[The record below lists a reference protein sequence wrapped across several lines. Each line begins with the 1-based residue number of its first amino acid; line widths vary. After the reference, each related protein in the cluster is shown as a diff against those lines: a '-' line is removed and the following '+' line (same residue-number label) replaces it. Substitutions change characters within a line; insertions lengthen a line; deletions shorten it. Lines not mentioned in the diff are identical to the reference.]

1 MSLPLPA
8 LEAVER
14 ERIATLEATIELGIR
29 TFVEVGS
36 ALSEIRDARLYRF
49 THGTFED
56 YVSDRWEMS
65 RSKAYRLI
73 EGAEVARLMSPNGDT
88 PRPATEAVARE
99 LASLAH
105 SDPDAARE
113 AYSAA
118 VEASGGRPTAAI
130 VREVVTATR
139 ESRIGPLMTSDTDEW
154 KTPAEVVARVLRAF
168 PVIDLDPCAERG
180 HVKNVPAIRH
190 LTIEDDGLEYGW
202 QGRVFA
208 NPPYSR
214 VQQFA
219 EKVAA
224 EHANITEAIVLV
236 PARTETRWWRVIPA
250 SVVCFFHGR
259 LKFLPESGEAK
270 GAATFPSA
278 ALYVG
283 RDPERFVRAFADLG
297 LLYERI
303 DA

>member
-1 MSLPLPA
+1 MSLPATA
-8 LEAVER
+8 LEGVER
-14 ERIATLEATIELGIR
+14 ERLATLEATIERGIR

-36 ALSEIRDARLYRF
+36 ALGEIRDARFYRF

-99 LASLAH
+99 LASLAY

-130 VREVVTATR
+130 VREVVTAKR
-139 ESRIGPLMTSDTDEW
+139 ESRIAPLMTSKTDEW
-154 KTPAEVVARVLRAF
+154 KTPREVIERILRAF
-168 PVIDLDPCAERG
+168 PVIDLDPCAEQAA
-180 HVKNVPAIRH
+180 VKNVPAKRH
-190 LTIEDDGLEYGW
+190 LTIADDGLEYGW
-202 QGRVFA
+202 RGRVFA

-214 VQQFA
+214 VQDFA
-219 EKVAA
+219 DKVAMEA
-224 EHANITEAIVLV
+224 ENIDEAIILV
-236 PARTETRWWRVIPA
+236 PARTETKWWRTIPA
-250 SVVCFFHGR
+250 THVCFFHGR
-259 LKFLPESGEAK
+259 LKFVPESGDAD

-283 RDPERFVRAFADLG
+283 KTWLRFVDAFSDLG
-297 LLYERI
+297 YVYERI
-303 DA
+303 R